1 MISGDW
7 RSQVQLSFLLQL
19 PGVPHKCTDMRG
31 FGDQPI
37 GRESSSWP
45 RHRRRASVSASGNSA
60 SQFVSVRSRSGA
72 IRRLQ
77 STLPPIPLSRQRC
90 RRGGWAVG
98 GACVCL
104 PATVGRVRE
113 LITDAATHKHA
124 PADVLDKRANQTGH
138 TLAPPLS
145 AHRPSSAD
153 HTNWPRCMPASSVII
168 VRLRPLRRQTNIL
181 VNHTLHYLYTDFYRY

>member
-1 MISGDW
+1 
-7 RSQVQLSFLLQL
+7 
-19 PGVPHKCTDMRG
+19 MRG

-104 PATVGRVRE
+104 RATVGRVRE

-124 PADVLDKRANQTGH
+124 PADVLDKRANQ
-138 TLAPPLS
+138 LATHWRRRSLQLTVRRPPTIQIGLDVCQ
-145 AHRPSSAD
+145 HR
-153 HTNWPRCMPASSVII
+153 R
-168 VRLRPLRRQTNIL
+168 
-181 VNHTLHYLYTDFYRY
+181 